1 MTLVSYVLFRAGAFP
16 FGKPTSA
23 RYSAPMIRVLTL
35 ALAAFV
41 LPACSMEA
49 MSGKRVPPDVRA
61 EVNAQIDQLIAGET
75 GFIYDAFPDDRDN
88 PELRAQVTRMS
99 ANIPDGPELSRDVVG
114 VIGSTEQAY
123 SDTQG
128 AIRRGTYNMAY
139 ELAFEDGYLLVQ
151 TASTLDE
158 DGECCVLRAINA
170 TRSEA
175 SPMREDQVRR
185 AKLFKFL
192 GIFFLISTLATVVVI
207 VIRVGGKKARDK
219 QMGDT

>member
-1 MTLVSYVLFRAGAFP
+1 
-16 FGKPTSA
+16 
-23 RYSAPMIRVLTL
+23 MIRALLLILTATL
-35 ALAAFV
+35 LS
-41 LPACSMEA
+41 ACSMEA
-49 MSGKRVPPDVRA
+49 MSEKRVPADVRDA
-61 EVNAQIDQLIAGET
+61 VNAQIDQLIT
-75 GFIYDAFPDDRDN
+75 GDTDFIFDAFPEDQDN
-88 PELRAQVTRMS
+88 PEFRAQVSQMV
-99 ANIPDGPELSRDVVG
+99 ANVPDGAELSRDVVG

-192 GIFFLISTLATVVVI
+192 GIFFLISTLATVIVI

>member
-1 MTLVSYVLFRAGAFP
+1 
-16 FGKPTSA
+16 
-23 RYSAPMIRVLTL
+23 MIRALLLTL
-35 ALAAFV
+35 TALT
-41 LPACSMEA
+41 LSACSMEA
-49 MSGKRVPPDVRA
+49 MSEKRVPPDVRA

-75 GFIYDAFPDDRDN
+75 GFVYDAFPDDRDN
-88 PELRAQVTRMS
+88 PELRAQVTRMN

-123 SDTQG
+123 NDTQG

-151 TASTLDE
+151 TAHTIKA
-158 DGECCVLRAINA
+158 DGECCDLRSINA

-175 SPMREDQVRR
+175 SPMRDDQVGR

-207 VIRVGGKKARDK
+207 VIRIGGKNARAA
-219 QMGDT
+219 QMGGE

>member
-1 MTLVSYVLFRAGAFP
+1 
-16 FGKPTSA
+16 
-23 RYSAPMIRVLTL
+23 MIRALLLILTATL
-35 ALAAFV
+35 LS
-41 LPACSMEA
+41 ACSMEA
-49 MSGKRVPPDVRA
+49 MSEKRVPADVRDA
-61 EVNAQIDQLIAGET
+61 VNAQIDQLIT
-75 GFIYDAFPDDRDN
+75 GDTDFIFDAFPEDQDN
-88 PELRAQVTRMS
+88 PEFRAQVAQMV
-99 ANIPDGPELSRDVVG
+99 ANVPDGAELSRDVVG

-192 GIFFLISTLATVVVI
+192 GIFFLISTLATVIVI

>member
-1 MTLVSYVLFRAGAFP
+1 
-16 FGKPTSA
+16 
-23 RYSAPMIRVLTL
+23 MIRALLLILTATL
-35 ALAAFV
+35 LS
-41 LPACSMEA
+41 ACSMEA
-49 MSGKRVPPDVRA
+49 MSEKRVPADVRDA
-61 EVNAQIDQLIAGET
+61 VNAQIDQLIT
-75 GFIYDAFPDDRDN
+75 GDTDFIFDAFPEDQDN
-88 PELRAQVTRMS
+88 PEFRAQVAQMV
-99 ANIPDGPELSRDVVG
+99 ANVPDGPELSRDVVG

-192 GIFFLISTLATVVVI
+192 GIFFLISTLATVIVI